1 MSDISDLKDK
11 IKSLQEDIK
20 LVQDGCHHP
29 KVVYERCSNTGNY
42 DPSCDSYWVDIRCL
56 CCEKRIHLDSEVEP
70 LYYRTFD
77 KHYGKDLCV
86 SRKEYE
92 VLKKT
97 GVKL

>member
-1 MSDISDLKDK
+1 MSNVSDIKDA
-11 IKSLQEDIK
+11 IKHLQDQIK
-20 LVQDGCHHP
+20 TIQDNCSHD
-29 KVVYERCSNTGNY
+29 KVVYEYGSNTGNY
-42 DPSCDSYWVDIRCL
+42 DPSCDSYWVDIECL